1 MESMSHKEIEGGH
14 HIDIDAVSVRY
25 IFVIIIH
32 RLIGEVIGTVVEDAF
47 RGHEE
52 IHGEVLSVE
61 KEGTGPTR
69 SPL

>member
-1 MESMSHKEIEGGH
+1 MHLIHELVGVQHFTHVGSVLLGDLEGE
-14 HIDIDAVSVRY
+14 V
-25 IFVIIIH
+25 FL
-32 RLIGEVIGTVVEDAF
+32 RLIGEIVGPVVEDAF

-61 KEGTGPTR
+61 KEGAGPTR